1 MAVVDP
7 QVVSRYM
14 SKIVTVPGESCR
26 FWSGA
31 LSGRGHGRFWFGS
44 GRVIIAHRFGFALAH
59 GVDALEQARVLGHRC
74 DNPICQR
81 VDDDHVRVSSAVEN
95 RREWLSRRREL
106 GPLADPRG
114 PAARA
119 RMLRDTA
126 RVDPSLAAADLAG
139 LRGRLGEHSCCHWA
153 RTGHTSRPRFDVQG
167 ADGGQRRRRSMSHV
181 AGAVVKGMG

>member
-1 MAVVDP
+1 MAGARCDTAGVELLRVAVVDP
-7 QVVSRYM
+7 QVVSRYL

-26 FWSGA
+26 FWCGA

-74 DNPICQR
+74 DNAICQR

-119 RMLRDTA
+119 RMLRDMA
-126 RVDPSLAAADLAG
+126 RVDPGLVAADLAG
-139 LRGRLGEHSCCHWA
+139 LRGRLGEQLLLEPATRQPH
-153 RTGHTSRPRFDVQG
+153 R
-167 ADGGQRRRRSMSHV
+167 
-181 AGAVVKGMG
+181 

>member
-1 MAVVDP
+1 MAGARPNSAGVELLRVAVVDP
-7 QVVSRYM
+7 QVVSRYLL
-14 SKIVTVPGESCR
+14 KIGTVPGESCR

-74 DNPICQR
+74 DNAICQR

-114 PAARA
+114 SAARV
-119 RMLRDTA
+119 RMLRDMA
-126 RVDPSLAAADLAG
+126 RVDPGPGGSGPGGVAGPSGRAAAAAAG
-139 LRGRLGEHSCCHWA
+139 LEQA
-153 RTGHTSRPRFDVQG
+153 RAGHTS
-167 ADGGQRRRRSMSHV
+167 SHRYT
-181 AGAVVKGMG
+181 